1 MKLTIDFEKVEYRNP
16 KNRMAALYASFV
28 SAGQKLTGSTP
39 VYPRL
44 RHKGKFR
51 LLKRA
56 SYNEL
61 GRAISFDDKTNT
73 FIPFHKKRLAL
84 YDFLQVFAYIF
95 VFLILAIFLF
105 FAMAISFAALNVSFT
120 SQGVLENSLLFGL
133 LIIIAVFALRI
144 AVIFVDKHYADTLSA
159 ISSIYL
165 LIELAQDDVI
175 TDPEKRRELLNRVR
189 ILERNIQLLP
199 LCFSSGSSQNDL
211 WIYSY
216 FKKIENYVREREKW
230 VVASTEKTLKT
241 LREDFSTLAEIMVS
255 GNYGEFIPK
264 EQERDEE
271 PDQNLPTSP
280 KYTSLLRLLATILP
294 FILLIAIFIFP
305 NAINALGIDNNIV
318 ALFLLAWLLLAIDS
332 SLRLG
337 ILDNATTIIKTLRE
351 LR

>member
-1 MKLTIDFEKVEYRNP
+1 
-16 KNRMAALYASFV
+16 MAALYASFV

-73 FIPFHKKRLAL
+73 YIPFHKKRLAL

-105 FAMAISFAALNVSFT
+105 FAIAISFAALNVSFT
-120 SQGVLENSLLFGL
+120 SQGVLENSILFVL
-133 LIIIAVFALRI
+133 LIIIAIFALRI

-165 LIELAQDDVI
+165 LIELEQDDVI

-230 VVASTEKTLKT
+230 VVAPTEKTLKT
-241 LREDFSTLAEIMVS
+241 LREDFSTLADIMIS
-255 GNYGEFIPK
+255 GNYGEFISK
-264 EQERDEE
+264 EKEKE
-271 PDQNLPTSP
+271 PGQSLTVSP

-294 FILLIAIFIFP
+294 FILLIAIFVFP

-337 ILDNATTIIKTLRE
+337 ILDKATTIIKTIRE